1 MLNNHNMKTNFI
13 KPGFEAIFSV
23 SLMVILGLPPMLMAQ
38 SQRDLEIKIENGDTT
53 INGKNIKEL
62 PAAERKLALDD
73 IRHMSGRDNNGES
86 NFTFKRRDTTG
97 GKRRR
102 IEILT
107 RIGNGDRRSATT
119 ENFVF
124 RDSLGGDIRTGKS
137 GAMNFRYRLND
148 NIDRS
153 NNPSFNRFDGP
164 MMRHER
170 RSSQNFQYL
179 NTDKD
184 GISTHV
190 NFHVTEVS
198 NDDLKK
204 LPYVEGGKFEITDL
218 NLVPEFSTGKT
229 LLMFSLPAKTAAEVK
244 LTDGEGKILWTEKA
258 LGGSFRKSFVLG
270 LNGIYYLQI
279 KQGHNVSVKK
289 IMKEE

>member
-1 MLNNHNMKTNFI
+1 MKTNFL
-13 KPGFEAIFSV
+13 KPGFEVIFSI

-53 INGKNIKEL
+53 INSKNIKEL
-62 PAAERKLALDD
+62 SAVERKQALND
-73 IRHMSGRDNNGES
+73 IRHMSGLDNNGANS
-86 NFTFKRRDTTG
+86 FTFKRKDTVG

-102 IEILT
+102 VEILK
-107 RIGNGDRRSATT
+107 RIANGDRQSVTT

-124 RDSLGGDIRTGKS
+124 RDSLGGDVRTGK
-137 GAMNFRYRLND
+137 AETMNLRYRAND
-148 NIDRS
+148 NTNRS
-153 NNPSFNRFDGP
+153 TNRRFNQFDGP
-164 MMRHER
+164 MMRFER
-170 RSSQNFQYL
+170 RNSQNFQYL

-190 NFHVTEVS
+190 NFHVSEVS

-229 LLMFSLPAKTAAEVK
+229 LLMFSLPAKTPAEVK
-244 LTDGEGKILWTEKA
+244 LTDSEGKILWTEKA

-289 IMKEE
+289 IIKEE